1 MKRIRV
7 SQYTDLA
14 LNLGVGGKFVIA
26 TTISLMFL
34 LSINAYVALN
44 MQGRSLDNLLDASA
58 KNITQTTDLQI
69 TASQSSLDLKVK
81 NLAKM
86 LSTIAPAAIA
96 EFDLSLLL
104 AYADVATEDPDIS
117 YVAFENIDAL
127 TLAQSGD
134 EETIDSPNKV
144 NLPIISDGVP
154 LGKVIVL
161 YNDKRSVSDIQKMEK
176 QSAKSQQ
183 MMQDTRDE
191 SVSAALVKMIFMLFI
206 ILAFGG
212 IIVYVIAQQ
221 ITKPLG
227 IAADVLRD
235 IGEGEGDL
243 TRRLSFDGHDEVA
256 QVSSSFNTFSEK
268 IHALVIKIKYAAESI
283 NQVSVD
289 IANSNGD
296 LSSRTT
302 EQAAHLEE
310 ISSSITELTSGVGK
324 NADDADNAYAL
335 VLKAADDAV
344 EGGNMVEQAEMAM
357 KEIEAFSSDI
367 VNIIGVINEIAFQT
381 NLLALN
387 AAVEAAHAGEQ
398 GRGFA
403 VVASEV
409 RSLSH
414 RSAEAAKEINT
425 LINNSVMKIST
436 GTQLVYDSGFQLK
449 KIISNVKKVSEV
461 ISEISTSSREQ
472 SQSIDQVNVAMRGI
486 DEMTQQNA
494 ALTEEM
500 SATSV
505 SMGEQ
510 SRSLAA
516 LISQFKINDSV
527 QFENS
532 TKLKAVKTI
541 KENDNQIQ
549 VQLQQAN
556 Y

>member
-1 MKRIRV
+1 MTKIRKP
-7 SQYTDLA
+7 QYADLT
-14 LNLGVGGKFVIA
+14 LKLGVGGKFVIA
-26 TTISLMFL
+26 TTISLLFL
-34 LSINAYVALN
+34 LSINAYIALN
-44 MQGRSLDNLLDASA
+44 MQGQSLDSLLDAST
-58 KNITQTTDLQI
+58 KNVAQTTNSQI
-69 TASQSSLDLKVK
+69 TASQSSLELKVN

-104 AYADVATEDPDIS
+104 SYTDVAADDPDIS
-117 YVAFENIDAL
+117 YVAFESTEAL

-134 EETIDSPNKV
+134 EKSKDSQKNV
-144 NLPIISDGVP
+144 TLPIISDGVP
-154 LGKVIVL
+154 LGKVIVF
-161 YNDKRSVSDIQKMEK
+161 YNDNRILNATQKMEK
-176 QSAKSQQ
+176 ESDKSLQ
-183 MMQDTRDE
+183 MMQDTRDDA
-191 SVSAALVKMIFMLFI
+191 VNAALVKMILMLLV
-206 ILAFGG
+206 ILACGG
-212 IIVYVIAQQ
+212 IIVYLIARR

-243 TRRLSFDGHDEVA
+243 TRRLNFNGHDEVA

-296 LSSRTT
+296 LSGRTT

-310 ISSSITELTSGVGK
+310 ISSSITELASGIGK
-324 NADDADNAYAL
+324 NADDADNAYTLAL
-335 VLKAADDAV
+335 NAADDAV
-344 EGGNMVEQAEMAM
+344 EGGDMVEQAEKAM

-409 RSLSH
+409 RSLSQ
-414 RSAEAAKEINT
+414 RSAEAAKEINA
-425 LINNSVMKIST
+425 LINNSVKKISA
-436 GTQLVYDSGFQLK
+436 GTQLVYDSGAQLK
-449 KIISNVKKVSEV
+449 KIISNVKKVSVV
-461 ISEISTSSREQ
+461 ISEISSSSREQ
-472 SQSIDQVNVAMRGI
+472 SQSIDQVNISMRGI

-505 SMGEQ
+505 SMGDQ
-510 SRSLAA
+510 SRSLAT

-527 QFENS
+527 AAGGL
-532 TKLKAVKTI
+532 LKNK
-541 KENDNQIQ
+541 
-549 VQLQQAN
+549 
-556 Y
+556 